1 LAFDFTSRP
10 PRPRKSDRLFQSDLP
25 DDPCDHSHLGCD
37 PDAYTLGYR
46 RAAEHLLT
54 CALAKPRECGS
65 LAYPIVFLYRHH
77 TELAL
82 KRIIYWIPW
91 ILKRDLTE
99 QEVKNLVSHK
109 LDRIWGDLE
118 PAFGSVCE
126 AVGWN
131 KPAKADLDGIREYIC
146 QLSAID
152 PNSMNFR
159 YWRQKDGAPS
169 LRDDLQAFNIRHFAE
184 MMGRLAD
191 FIEALGTAMAAAGE
205 MRDDCDDAFGVD

>member
-1 LAFDFTSRP
+1 M
-10 PRPRKSDRLFQSDLP
+10 
-25 DDPCDHSHLGCD
+25 
-37 PDAYTLGYR
+37 
-46 RAAEHLLT
+46 
-54 CALAKPRECGS
+54 
-65 LAYPIVFLYRHH
+65 AYPIVFLYRHH